1 MWTRAARVLLV
12 LVLLPLWCAAEDISS
27 CVILPTYLPAN
38 LSGILP
44 FSDGNELARSIA
56 VRLRAG
62 NFCVPLEL
70 VRQSEAPRNALYVL
84 SAISRADRF
93 QIKGPE
99 YSGGQIT
106 QENFD
111 VTAEL
116 RFADIRTGEAFY
128 SRAVTAESIFKGVRP
143 DSAQVSQLVS
153 SAAVKAVTTVT
164 EAAVREY
171 RPGVIEGHIVRSG
184 SVNVFVDRG
193 RRQSLG
199 MERLEVLDANEKT

>member
-1 MWTRAARVLLV
+1 MWRSAAGTLV
-12 LVLLPLWCAAEDISS
+12 ILVLLPLWCAAADPQA
-27 CVILPTYLPAN
+27 CVIQPTSWPSN
-38 LSGILP
+38 LSGVLP
-44 FSDGNELARSIA
+44 FSDGNELALLIA
-56 VRLRAG
+56 DRLRTT
-62 NFCVPLEL
+62 NFCIPVEL
-70 VRQSEAPRNALYVL
+70 NRQSEPPRNALYVL

-93 QIKGPE
+93 QIKVPQ

-116 RFADIRTGEAFY
+116 RFAAIRTGEAFY